1 MIRFSV
7 VYVLGE
13 HKLGWN
19 LDLCSF
25 FSLNILPYKN
35 LTMHNSRETPFP
47 PVFTTQ
53 ASWSLVEEFNTQYE
67 ELLAQTWLELRPRL
81 FVVQDLASTWMTKL
95 REVPRDQ
102 VTHMLSQEVQRL
114 EAAHPALKAMTG
126 EPFERDH
133 WRILFGLIKLPPD
146 LRLEELRF
154 KDLAQRLNIIVDKV
168 DELKE
173 LTARAIGEVTIRDA
187 VMEVSAWFEQAEF
200 NLMDHQVGI
209 LGPKIDAGRL
219 DFAKSM
225 FYLSE
230 IVLVYI
236 TLNTLTLTDDFINF
250 IHFFPAFKYNQPAG
264 KVKGGFVPLIKDWK
278 DLMSEVSEKQSL
290 CGSLKDSRFFGPF
303 KDQVDKFEE
312 KLALLDELLLCMN
325 KVQRKWVYLEPIFG
339 RGSLPR
345 EKERFDKVNN
355 QYRQIMKN
363 VGSQKKVNYLCC
375 LTFLFFF
382 Y

>member
-1 MIRFSV
+1 M
-7 VYVLGE
+7 
-13 HKLGWN
+13 GWN

-25 FSLNILPYKN
+25 FFALNILPYKN

-114 EAAHPALKAMTG
+114 EQAHPALKAMTG

-209 LGPKIDAGRL
+209 FFVQNWVQCRWGL
-219 DFAKSM
+219 DPAKSLP
-225 FYLSE
+225 FADS
-230 IVLVYI
+230 
-236 TLNTLTLTDDFINF
+236 F
-250 IHFFPAFKYNQPAG
+250 
-264 KVKGGFVPLIKDWK
+264 
-278 DLMSEVSEKQSL
+278 SL
-290 CGSLKDSRFFGPF
+290 
-303 KDQVDKFEE
+303 
-312 KLALLDELLLCMN
+312 
-325 KVQRKWVYLEPIFG
+325 Y
-339 RGSLPR
+339 
-345 EKERFDKVNN
+345 
-355 QYRQIMKN
+355 
-363 VGSQKKVNYLCC
+363 
-375 LTFLFFF
+375 
-382 Y
+382 

>member
-1 MIRFSV
+1 M
-7 VYVLGE
+7 
-13 HKLGWN
+13 
-19 LDLCSF
+19 
-25 FSLNILPYKN
+25 
-35 LTMHNSRETPFP
+35 
-47 PVFTTQ
+47 
-53 ASWSLVEEFNTQYE
+53 EEFNTQYE

-114 EAAHPALKAMTG
+114 EQAHPALKAMTG

-154 KDLAQRLNIIVDKV
+154 KDLAHRLNIIVDKV

-209 LGPKIDAGRL
+209 FLSKIGSNAGGDWTL
-219 DFAKSM
+219 QNHF
-225 FYLSE
+225 LSE

-236 TLNTLTLTDDFINF
+236 NT
-250 IHFFPAFKYNQPAG
+250 
-264 KVKGGFVPLIKDWK
+264 
-278 DLMSEVSEKQSL
+278 
-290 CGSLKDSRFFGPF
+290 
-303 KDQVDKFEE
+303 
-312 KLALLDELLLCMN
+312 
-325 KVQRKWVYLEPIFG
+325 
-339 RGSLPR
+339 
-345 EKERFDKVNN
+345 
-355 QYRQIMKN
+355 
-363 VGSQKKVNYLCC
+363 
-375 LTFLFFF
+375 
-382 Y
+382 